1 MDQDQPKPKRGESK
15 RHDEEFKRSVVEHWL
30 SSGQSAA
37 KVARDFGVNVWNLR
51 DWKER
56 YAAAPKGVD
65 DAVPESPAEMKRE
78 IQQLRKELA
87 RTIHQREILK
97 KTLGI
102 ISEA

>member
-1 MDQDQPKPKRGESK
+1 MVQDGAKNRKRYN
-15 RHDEEFKRSVVEHWL
+15 EEFKRSVVEHWK
-30 SSGQSAA
+30 SSGKTAVEVA
-37 KVARDFGVNVWNLR
+37 KEFGINPWNLR
-51 DWKER
+51 AWSQQ
-56 YAAAPKGVD
+56 YGPTPKGVD
-65 DAVPESPAEMKRE
+65 DPVPENPQEMKRE